1 MASRDSIE
9 NLKNSAERTIQGL
22 KTKMGEFRYN
32 QTKGL
37 VKPDLVYSI
46 YFTPDKR
53 EVYITGL
60 STSSNPKIM
69 DKIGKKSVINTYHEI
84 NKTSRQNYPQVFQYA
99 PSDEDYDIGIVTRYF
114 TRIANDTSKPFFE
127 ISVDD
132 FNDQNN
138 LFTYISTSWTI
149 SGDKND
155 VLEVNQDRINTLPNG
170 LKRILFPLQ
179 LWRPSQDSSDSLEKK
194 LERLR
199 K

>member
-1 MASRDSIE
+1 MASKQQII
-9 NLKNSAERTIQGL
+9 NIKNGSERVIQGL
-22 KTKMGEFRYN
+22 RTKRKEFYYDDTLGNVREN
-32 QTKGL
+32 
-37 VKPDLVYSI
+37 LVYS
-46 YFTPDKR
+46 
-53 EVYITGL
+53 VYYTENKDQVFLTGIP
-60 STSSNPKIM
+60 SSNN
-69 DKIGKKSVINTYHEI
+69 SRVIRKYI
-84 NKTSRQNYPQVFQYA
+84 NDSIFFQYSQLTSNTKQEY
-99 PSDEDYDIGIVTRYF
+99 PRNVGVSLSDSDYDLGEVKRYF
-114 TRIANDTSKPFFE
+114 ARIANDTTKPIFE
-127 ISVDD
+127 ITEDS

-179 LWRPSQDSSDSLEKK
+179 LWRPSPDSSDSLEKK